1 MSAGVTTLGSKLE
14 RFLPV
19 SERYIE
25 TPLIEPQ
32 SVWSAGASL
41 GEGALWSEVE
51 QALYWVDIHG
61 CQLHRY
67 TPLSQR
73 RETWDTPDVVTA
85 LSLVQGRRALMLS
98 VRHGVALFDP
108 DSGALRRV
116 DQAGQEP
123 VGNRFNDAKVDRQG
137 RLWCCS
143 MDGGCQ
149 QASGALYCWDVGR
162 GFTRHVEGLCVAN
175 GPTWSLDGRTMYL
188 SDTVRGTVRAYAFD
202 TERGTLGAARNW
214 LVLPPQ
220 DGLPDGLTTDA
231 QGRIWVAHW
240 GGSCVTA
247 HDPESGDTLQRI
259 DLPASQIT
267 SCAFGGADYQT
278 LFITSARGGLPAD
291 RLEREP
297 LAGAL
302 FAVEMPM
309 RGLPP
314 TPLRWPQRP

>member
-1 MSAGVTTLGSKLE
+1 MSTEVTASGSEAE
-14 RFLPV
+14 RFFPAP
-19 SERYIE
+19 ERCGQ
-25 TPLIEPQ
+25 TPWTRPQ

-41 GEGALWSEVE
+41 GEGALWSEAE

-61 CQLHRY
+61 HQLHRY
-67 TPLSQR
+67 TPQSQR
-73 RETWDTPDVVTA
+73 RETWDTPDIVTA

-108 DSGALRRV
+108 DSGALRSV

-143 MDGGCQ
+143 MDDGCELP
-149 QASGALYCWDVGR
+149 SGALYRWDAGH
-162 GFTRHVEGLCVAN
+162 GFTRHVQGLCVGN
-175 GPTWSLDGRTMYL
+175 GPTWSLDGRTLYL
-188 SDTVRGTVRAYAFD
+188 SDSVRGTVRAYAFD
-202 TERGTLGAARNW
+202 TERGTLGAARDW

-240 GGSCVTA
+240 GGRCVTA
-247 HDPESGDTLQRI
+247 HDPDSGETLQRI

-278 LFITSARGGLPAD
+278 LFITSARGGLPAEQ
-291 RLEREP
+291 LEREP

-302 FAVEMPM
+302 FAVEMPAP
-309 RGLPP
+309 GLPP
-314 TPLRWPQRP
+314 TPLRWPQSP